1 MFPLL
6 YICWNRS
13 DIYIQYDAAAYC
25 HISRQIGV
33 LTIAAHYDCLK
44 LHQAQKEVLRA
55 SQHLPCLCTRQPMHI
70 AGVVYLG

>member
-1 MFPLL
+1 MVPLL
-6 YICWNRS
+6 YVCRNRM
-13 DIYIQYDAAAYC
+13 DIYIQYDAVARC
-25 HISRQIGV
+25 HISRQIEAP
-33 LTIAAHYDCLK
+33 TIAAHYDCLK